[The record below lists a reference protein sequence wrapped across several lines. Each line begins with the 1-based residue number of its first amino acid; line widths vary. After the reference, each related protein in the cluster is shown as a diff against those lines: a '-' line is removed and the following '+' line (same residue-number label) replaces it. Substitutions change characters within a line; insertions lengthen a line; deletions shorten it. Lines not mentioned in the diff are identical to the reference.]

1 MEVSRVMNESPP
13 RSQRFLSV
21 LAVNYICR
29 MTTIVGIIPS
39 RYASTRFPAKPLVDI
54 AGKSMIQRVYEQAS
68 KASSLSDVIVATD
81 DQRIFDHVLS
91 FGGKVMITSS
101 EHQSGTDRCA
111 EVLSQLKDVDVIINI
126 QGDEP
131 FIEPDQIDQLA
142 ACFENPQTQ
151 IATLIKK
158 MESQVDLESD
168 TVVKVSRTDFN
179 KAINFSRKAF
189 SALED
194 SYKHIGIYAY
204 RADTLKT
211 ISKLPQS
218 SNELRE
224 RLEQLRWLDNGFQI
238 QLAET
243 EHESNSVDTPEDLE
257 RLLRQQNL

>member
-1 MEVSRVMNESPP
+1 
-13 RSQRFLSV
+13 
-21 LAVNYICR
+21 
-29 MTTIVGIIPS
+29 MTKIVGIIPS

-54 AGKSMIQRVYEQAS
+54 AGKSMIQRVYEQAK
-68 KASSLSDVIVATD
+68 KAVSLSDVIVATD

-91 FGGKVMITSS
+91 FGGKVVMTSS

-111 EVLSQLKDVDVIINI
+111 EVLESLSDVDVIINI

-131 FIEPDQIDQLA
+131 FIEPEQINQLA
-142 ACFENPQTQ
+142 TCFTNPETQ

-158 MESQVDLESD
+158 MDSQVDLESD
-168 TVVKVSRTDFN
+168 TVVKVSKTTEN

-189 SALED
+189 STLED

-218 SNELRE
+218 SNEIRE
-224 RLEQLRWLDNGFQI
+224 RLEQLRWLDNGFEI

-243 EHESNSVDTPEDLE
+243 EHESNSVDTPEDLARMLGLMKKKE
-257 RLLRQQNL
+257 NGKR

>member
-1 MEVSRVMNESPP
+1 
-13 RSQRFLSV
+13 
-21 LAVNYICR
+21 
-29 MTTIVGIIPS
+29 MTKIVGIIPS

-68 KASSLSDVIVATD
+68 KCKLLSDVMVATD

-91 FGGKVMITSS
+91 FGGKVVMTAS

-111 EVLSQLKDVDVIINI
+111 EVLSHLSDVDVIINI

-131 FIEPDQIDQLA
+131 FIEPEQIDQLA
-142 ACFENPQTQ
+142 ACFNSPETK

-158 MESQVDLESD
+158 VENEEDLLSD
-168 TVVKVSRTDFN
+168 TVVKVNRTNSN
-179 KAINFSRKAF
+179 KAIYFSRKPF
-189 SALED
+189 HSMED

-204 RADTLKT
+204 RSDTLKV

-218 SNELRE
+218 ENELAE
-224 RLEQLRWLDNGFQI
+224 RLEQLRWLDNGFEI

-243 EHESNSVDTPEDLE
+243 EHESNSVDTPEDLQ
-257 RLLRQQNL
+257 RLLRSRNL

>member
-1 MEVSRVMNESPP
+1 
-13 RSQRFLSV
+13 
-21 LAVNYICR
+21 
-29 MTTIVGIIPS
+29 MTNIVGIIPS
-39 RYASTRFPAKPLVDI
+39 RYASTRFPAKPLVNI

-81 DQRIFDHVLS
+81 DHRIFDHVLS
-91 FGGKVMITSS
+91 FGGKVMMTSS

-111 EVLSQLKDVDVIINI
+111 EVLSQLKNVDVIINI

-131 FIEPDQIDQLA
+131 FIEPNQIDQLA
-142 ACFENPQTQ
+142 GCFEHPQTQ

-158 MESQVDLESD
+158 MDSQVDLESD
-168 TVVKVSRTDFN
+168 TVVKVSRTALN
-179 KAINFSRKAF
+179 NAINFSRKAF

-224 RLEQLRWLDNGFQI
+224 RLEQLRWLDNGFQV

>member
-1 MEVSRVMNESPP
+1 
-13 RSQRFLSV
+13 
-21 LAVNYICR
+21 
-29 MTTIVGIIPS
+29 MTKIVGIIPS

-54 AGKSMIQRVYEQAS
+54 AGKSMIQRVYEQAA
-68 KASSLSDVIVATD
+68 KATSLSDVIVATD

-91 FGGKVMITSS
+91 FGGKVVMTSS

-111 EVLSQLKDVDVIINI
+111 EVLSKLENVDVIINI

-131 FIEPDQIDQLA
+131 FIEPEQINQLA
-142 ACFENPQTQ
+142 ACFQNPETQ

-158 MESQVDLESD
+158 MDNQVDLESD
-168 TVVKVSRTDFN
+168 TVVKVSRTDTN

-189 SALED
+189 SVLAD

-204 RADTLKT
+204 RANTLKT

-224 RLEQLRWLDNGFQI
+224 SLEQLRWLDNGFEI

-243 EHESNSVDTPEDLE
+243 EHESNSVDTPEDLAQMLDRME
-257 RLLRQQNL
+257 KRENEKGKT